1 MPATCAHGFPPS
13 ECLICKTLG
22 TKPKVDVEGLP
33 TTATAP
39 SGRTVTPRR
48 RIDPAAHPDA
58 IHVPERAPPR
68 PRSVGTHIVLLLA
81 AVLAIGVVVWIVAG
95 AVIALLHVIELV
107 AVALVAAWAG
117 YRLGFYR
124 GRHRRP

>member
-1 MPATCAHGFPPS
+1 M
-13 ECLICKTLG
+13 
-22 TKPKVDVEGLP
+22 
-33 TTATAP
+33 
-39 SGRTVTPRR
+39 TVSPQR

-58 IHVPERAPPR
+58 IHVPERAAPT
-68 PRSVGTHIVLLLA
+68 PRSVGTHIVLLVA
-81 AVLAIGVVVWIVAG
+81 ALLAISVVVWIVAG

-124 GRHRRP
+124 GRHRRS

>member
-1 MPATCAHGFPPS
+1 LTGSPLS
-13 ECLICKTLG
+13 
-22 TKPKVDVEGLP
+22 
-33 TTATAP
+33 
-39 SGRTVTPRR
+39 

-58 IHVPERAPPR
+58 IHVPERAAPR

-81 AVLAIGVVVWIVAG
+81 ALLAISVVVWIVAG
-95 AVIALLHVIELV
+95 AVIALLHIIELV

-124 GRHRRP
+124 GRHRRS